1 MARMSNTCFD
11 VSIKQ
16 SLHFVIFLVR
26 QNYKSIRKQ
35 INIWKLWPMKSRQ
48 EIFLYYKFMSC
59 HAVYTLYRI
68 LLQNYSHL
76 HTKPVTLYSIET
88 DVGDAAVWNRHM
100 VSLPTGN
107 FRVIFT
113 FRMGLPFECGA
124 ALDDVQMVSCT
135 QIGSWVTPEDMAG
148 RNNGD
153 VMLDVLSECS
163 ITISIPVYK
172 DNLPVIGHLKRHHD
186 GF

>member
-1 MARMSNTCFD
+1 MQDWSNSIANVAQKPTATVQGEIRKTVQFKISQEMARMSNTCFD

-88 DVGDAAVWNRHM
+88 DRGWR
-100 VSLPTGN
+100 S
-107 FRVIFT
+107 RVESTYGFSSD
-113 FRMGLPFECGA
+113 RKL
-124 ALDDVQMVSCT
+124 SCH
-135 QIGSWVTPEDMAG
+135 I
-148 RNNGD
+148 
-153 VMLDVLSECS
+153 
-163 ITISIPVYK
+163 Y
-172 DNLPVIGHLKRHHD
+172 
-186 GF
+186 F